1 MEYVEQHSK
10 GGQGAAAASKTT
22 LTCSYCKRKGHSD
35 ANCRKKAKDM
45 AGKQHTKKMDN
56 VEIE

>member
-1 MEYVEQHSK
+1 MEQHSK
-10 GGQGAAAASKTT
+10 GSQGAAAASKST
-22 LTCSYCKRKGHSD
+22 LTCSYCKRKGHSA

-45 AGKQHTKKMDN
+45 AGKQRAKKMDN